1 MFSAV
6 LPLVFLIFIM
16 PGCDGPTSSGQTAKA
31 PAAPTPVPAS
41 AEPRLVVLS
50 PALAIT
56 LRDLHIDRWI
66 VGRHAYDMILDK
78 SVPICG
84 DQANID
90 YEALLKAKPTHILI
104 EWGRRDLPA
113 RLTDLAKRN
122 GWRLS
127 NYEMLTLD
135 QIRDSTRRLYQE
147 FVIGEALSPAMKAA
161 AQATP
166 GEAPP
171 PPWPNSEIARAMD
184 RAWSKHAG
192 PDGVSLARAG
202 RVLVL
207 DTVNPAHALGPG
219 SFHYQI
225 ITAVGGMPVPEK
237 GAAYIE
243 MDAEDVLHLAPDAII
258 FIESRNPE
266 APPRDKPWTWDE
278 IAAKLGPLAR
288 LEIPAIK
295 NRRAAVIDDPLA
307 LMPSTSMIKLAEDI
321 AKLLAEW
328 SEPAKPGQ

>member
-1 MFSAV
+1 M
-6 LPLVFLIFIM
+6 
-16 PGCDGPTSSGQTAKA
+16 
-31 PAAPTPVPAS
+31 
-41 AEPRLVVLS
+41 LS

-56 LRDLHIDRWI
+56 LRDLHVDGWI

-78 SVPICG
+78 SIPICG

-90 YEALLKAKPTHILI
+90 YEALLKARPTHILI
-104 EWGRRDLPA
+104 EWGRRELPA
-113 RLTDLAKRN
+113 RLTELAKRN
-122 GWRLS
+122 GWRIS

-135 QIRDSTRRLYQE
+135 QIRESTRLLYQD
-147 FVIGEALSPAMKAA
+147 FVIGEALSPAMKDRAPGA
-161 AQATP
+161 GATP
-166 GEAPP
+166 SATTTPAWE
-171 PPWPNSEIARAMD
+171 NSDIARAMD
-184 RAWSKHAG
+184 RAWSKHTG

-225 ITAVGGMPVPEK
+225 ITAVGGMAVPEK

-258 FIESRNPE
+258 FIESRSPN
-266 APPRDKPWTWDE
+266 APPREKPWTWGE
-278 IAAKLGPLAR
+278 ITAKLGPLAR
-288 LEIPAIK
+288 LDIPAIR

-307 LMPSTSMIKLAEDI
+307 LMPSTSMIKLADEI
-321 AKLLAEW
+321 AELLEAW
-328 SEPAKPGQ
+328 SKPAKDGQ